1 MEIVK
6 ILIRDSEIPVQ
17 KGAVRLVEYED
28 ELSIDDDECI
38 VEVEVNVH
46 PTVGRFL
53 ESITDFRERVIFLTK
68 ENQRITGLFNVYINN
83 ERILFI
89 GDPSLV
95 NGISHIAP
103 VPFEKN
109 PLQIVKS
116 DGIPLDTDLSEN
128 TNQQILHVLDVLVQQ
143 DYDNQQFIS
152 RLKDKIKK
160 GESLSA
166 FELYIKKEIGRYLV
180 EVFS

>member
-53 ESITDFRERVIFLTK
+53 ESITDFRESYLSYERK
-68 ENQRITGLFNVYINN
+68 SKNHRII
-83 ERILFI
+83 
-89 GDPSLV
+89 
-95 NGISHIAP
+95 
-103 VPFEKN
+103 
-109 PLQIVKS
+109 
-116 DGIPLDTDLSEN
+116 
-128 TNQQILHVLDVLVQQ
+128 
-143 DYDNQQFIS
+143 
-152 RLKDKIKK
+152 
-160 GESLSA
+160 
-166 FELYIKKEIGRYLV
+166 
-180 EVFS
+180 